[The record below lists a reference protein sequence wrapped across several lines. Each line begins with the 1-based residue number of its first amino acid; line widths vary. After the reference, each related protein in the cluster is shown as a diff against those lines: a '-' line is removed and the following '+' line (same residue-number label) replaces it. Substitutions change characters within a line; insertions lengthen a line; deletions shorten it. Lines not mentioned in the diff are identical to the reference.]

1 MAIDF
6 TSIFDTELE
15 RLLVSDENITDVH
28 LSDRELG
35 LRTLALSSEVQ
46 SQALLVASDIGKSR
60 ARVVIR
66 ALRLEGHAASDLGV
80 GPDFPL

>member
-6 TSIFDTELE
+6 TSIFDTEFK
-15 RLLVSDENITDVH
+15 RLLVSDENITNVH
-28 LSDRELG
+28 LRDRELG

-60 ARVVIR
+60 ARVMIR
-66 ALRLEGHAASDLGV
+66 ALGTESHTAGHLSV
-80 GPDFPL
+80 GPNLAL